1 MKTTPLRA
9 ASAAVLAIFVSACA
23 GGPLLGGGSGA
34 ATTQAKVTDGGLVGS
49 AVSGSLNRQ
58 ALKAALDS
66 EYQALEFARPDE
78 PVKWAAGGASGEVNA
93 ASPYQVGEQNC
104 RAYEH
109 TVFGDGAPTVLRGT
123 ACRNGDGTWTPLT

>member
-9 ASAAVLAIFVSACA
+9 ASAAGLAIFVSACA
-23 GGPLLGGGSGA
+23 GGPLIGSGPGTA
-34 ATTQAKVTDGGLVGS
+34 AMQPKVTNGGLVGT
-49 AVSGSLNRQ
+49 ATANSLNRR

-66 EYQALEFARPDE
+66 EYQALEFAKPDE

-109 TVFGDGAPTVLRGT
+109 TVFGGGAPTVLRGT